1 MHRIEREYGTLYNEY
16 TRVKVIKELER
27 VSRAGRARRPG
38 VGWGVGGRRGVW
50 RGGAKR
56 ATRTTFTQYAHHMYL
71 YASSMIKYSNL

>member
-16 TRVKVIKELER
+16 TRVIKELER

-56 ATRTTFTQYAHHMYL
+56 ATRTTFTQYAHHIYD
-71 YASSMIKYSNL
+71 ASSMIKYSNL

>member
-16 TRVKVIKELER
+16 TRVKRARKS
-27 VSRAGRARRPG
+27 VSRRGRARRPA

>member
-16 TRVKVIKELER
+16 TRVK
-27 VSRAGRARRPG
+27 RARKSVARGARWPG

>member
-16 TRVKVIKELER
+16 TRVK
-27 VSRAGRARRPG
+27 RARKSVARGARRPG